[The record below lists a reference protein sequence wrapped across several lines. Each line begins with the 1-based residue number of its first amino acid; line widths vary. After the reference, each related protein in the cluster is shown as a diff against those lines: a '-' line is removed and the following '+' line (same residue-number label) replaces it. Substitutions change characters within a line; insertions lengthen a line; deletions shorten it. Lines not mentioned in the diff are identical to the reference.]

1 MKKIF
6 LDFGFRYGEG
16 FEKINDYLQMDDAW
30 EMIVYEPNTEIA
42 VEEAIEKLNAPCK
55 VEYRKQAVW
64 VYDGTIEFLVE
75 DKRERYKGHQIPE
88 TEEGLFEG
96 EASHIS
102 ILSSRN
108 SNMCT
113 KKVDVPCVDIKTIL
127 EEHRGKEI
135 YIKADIEGAE
145 FEIVK
150 RIISENLCSDIKLM
164 WIEWHPDDLGPD
176 YESLRVELIDTLR
189 KNGVRNELWN

>member
-1 MKKIF
+1 MKKVF

-16 FEKINDYLQMDDAW
+16 FEIINDYLQMDSTW
-30 EMIVYEPNTEIA
+30 EMIAYEPNTEIA

-64 VYDGTIEFLVE
+64 VYNGTIEFLVE

-102 ILSSRN
+102 ILSSTN
-108 SNMCT
+108 SSICT
-113 KKVDVPCVDIKTIL
+113 KKVEVPCVDIKNIL

-150 RIISENLCSDIKLM
+150 RIINENLCSDIKLM
-164 WIEWHPDDLGPD
+164 WIEWHGEALGPE

-189 KNGVRNELWN
+189 KNGVRNELWH

>member
-75 DKRERYKGHQIPE
+75 DKRERYRAHQMPE
-88 TEEGLFEG
+88 NEEGLFEG

-102 ILSSRN
+102 ILSSRILLD
-108 SNMCT
+108 SV
-113 KKVDVPCVDIKTIL
+113 KIVYKPCKFL
-127 EEHRGKEI
+127 
-135 YIKADIEGAE
+135 
-145 FEIVK
+145 
-150 RIISENLCSDIKLM
+150 RIFIAIFKHLTYQVI
-164 WIEWHPDDLGPD
+164 
-176 YESLRVELIDTLR
+176 
-189 KNGVRNELWN
+189 

>member
-1 MKKIF
+1 MKKVF

-16 FEKINDYLQMDDAW
+16 FEIINDYLQMDSTW
-30 EMIVYEPNTEIA
+30 EMIAYEPNTEIA
-42 VEEAIEKLNAPCK
+42 VETYIEKLNAPCK
-55 VEYRKQAVW
+55 VEYRNQAVW
-64 VYDGTIEFLVE
+64 VYNGTIEFLVE
-75 DKRERYKGHQIPE
+75 DTRQRYKGHQIPE

-102 ILSSRN
+102 ILSSTN
-108 SNMCT
+108 SSICT
-113 KKVDVPCVDIKTIL
+113 KKVEVPCVDIKNIL

-150 RIISENLCSDIKLM
+150 RIINENLCSDIKLM
-164 WIEWHPDDLGPD
+164 WIEWHGEALGPE

-189 KNGVRNELWN
+189 KNGVRNELWH

>member
-1 MKKIF
+1 MKKVF

-16 FEKINDYLQMDDAW
+16 FEIINDYLQMDSTW

-64 VYDGTIEFLVE
+64 IYDGSIEFLVE

-102 ILSSRN
+102 ILSSTN
-108 SNMCT
+108 SSICT
-113 KKVDVPCVDIKTIL
+113 KKVEVPCVDIKNIL

-150 RIISENLCSDIKLM
+150 RIINENLCSDIKLM
-164 WIEWHPDDLGPD
+164 WIEWHGEALGPE

-189 KNGVRNELWN
+189 KNGVRNELWH

>member
-1 MKKIF
+1 MKKVF

-16 FEKINDYLQMDDAW
+16 FEIINDYLQMDSTW
-30 EMIVYEPNTEIA
+30 EMIAYEPNTEIA

-64 VYDGTIEFLVE
+64 VYNGTIEFLVE

-108 SNMCT
+108 SSICT
-113 KKVDVPCVDIKTIL
+113 KKVEVPCVDIKNIL

-150 RIISENLCSDIKLM
+150 RIINENLCSDIKLM
-164 WIEWHPDDLGPD
+164 WIEWHGEALGPE

-189 KNGVRNELWN
+189 KNGVRNELWH